1 MKRKDAILPERKF
14 ARVFMTGNSQAVR
27 LPQEF
32 RFNTD
37 KVAIR
42 REGGNVILSP
52 PYEDWADY
60 FERAPR
66 VGEDFVAKMEEMRR
80 NPLPLEERESFD

>member
-1 MKRKDAILPERKF
+1 MECKKATLPKRRLV
-14 ARVFMTGNSQAVR
+14 RVFMTGNSKAGC

-32 RFNTD
+32 RFDTE

-42 REGGNVILSP
+42 REGNNVILSP
-52 PYEDWADY
+52 PCKDWTDC

-66 VGEDFVAKMEEMRR
+66 VGEDFITAMEEMRCNTR
-80 NPLPLEERESFD
+80 PLEERDLFD